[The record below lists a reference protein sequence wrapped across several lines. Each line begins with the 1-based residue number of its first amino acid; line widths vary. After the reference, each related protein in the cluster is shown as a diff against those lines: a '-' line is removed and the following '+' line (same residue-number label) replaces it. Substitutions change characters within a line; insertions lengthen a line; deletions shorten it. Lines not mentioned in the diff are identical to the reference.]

1 VLSGEGLAVA
11 GLRLEAVEFVDLTR
25 WRWALTD
32 DSGVLL
38 ADHEVR
44 LDASSWQ
51 FAAFADLVGYLSWQ
65 AAPDQQVRDEARI
78 VAGLGEWIGA
88 AVFGPVAAAMVRARP
103 VTVRVAAQA
112 GAEELLARPLE
123 LAHAGGRPLAVQDV
137 TLVMETDPGD
147 GAGGAVPVGERLR
160 MLGLFS
166 LPEGRQPLNLRRERY
181 SMVQLFQRIARE
193 GKAADVRVLQYG
205 VTRERLRDVLG
216 ETEGWDVVHV
226 SGHAS
231 PGQLLLETDE
241 GKPEWVS
248 AEQLADLLDAARG
261 RLKLVTISACWS
273 AAVAVAEQRR
283 VLGLPVQDQ
292 AAPER
297 AGGSHDANPVPASL
311 ATKLARRLGCAV
323 LAMRYPVTDEF
334 AAALSEKLY
343 ELLAGEGKP
352 LPEAVGTTLLEL
364 APGSDGSGPGGIVFP
379 ALSVATPALFGG
391 SALGLRLAA
400 PDHGKPER
408 DDAVTGTMAGFPP
421 QPARFVG
428 RTGVMTR
435 ANAALAAR
443 SGVPGVVLQGMP
455 GGGKTAC
462 ALELAYGQAHAFD
475 RLIWYKAPDEGT
487 DVSGALDDL
496 AHTLERYFDD
506 FQMARALAEENQ
518 LTAFL
523 PRLTELME
531 RNRLLLVID
540 NAESLLTTDGQ
551 WHDEQWGAV
560 TGALAAHAG
569 PGRLILTSR
578 RAPVGLAGLRAEAV
592 DALSAD
598 EAMLL
603 ARELRNLD
611 ALVRGDV
618 TGIGGGAAQELAR
631 HALDAARGHPKLLEF
646 ADGQAADPEWLAD
659 LVKAGDQAWRKL
671 GRPPREFSA
680 AGEPTI
686 PGEDYLDVLAAWTRV
701 VTQTLAPGEREL
713 FWFLCCLEER
723 DRERATLD
731 GSWAGLRAAL
741 GRDGQ
746 PPGLGE
752 ALSVLAARGLAAIR
766 AEADAGESYA
776 IHPAVGDA
784 GRARAGKPFQGAVD
798 AEASR
803 YWAGVFSRAT
813 GGTDEATDT
822 GLLVRAGLAA
832 VPYLMRQEQWMAAAV
847 MLERAFN
854 RDPSKSNASAMRLAA
869 GQIAAREKQAFGLL
883 ARMLMV
889 IDKRDP
895 DRLMRGYMETAV
907 TRGDYSAAALAAMW
921 LVDFCWRRGRIDEA
935 SQLADTMIGYT
946 RQAGHGPWT
955 VLADEAQRL
964 QVVSATG
971 QQADYVLAEVQ
982 RLRIHMESLPAV
994 PGQDEVVPRWQVRE
1008 MLLDVGR
1015 NAARQLECW
1024 QEALD
1029 LNAEI
1034 IASKQGRN
1042 APAPD
1047 IARAR
1052 FSDYYPLLQRGRAEE
1067 ALSLLQECRKVA
1079 EDADDNALL
1088 GITFAGLADVES
1100 ALGHGDAAI
1109 RLTHDALRYKY
1120 RAENVIHIANSY
1132 HRLGDYLLGHAR
1144 QPAAALTC
1152 HLAAALIGALTGAE
1166 GADDSVNSAA
1176 IDLREA
1182 GDDAA
1187 PPADAA
1193 DLCRRLAD
1201 IPGTDLTRLLKKL
1214 KKDSTDT
1221 DATDQDLRTL
1231 IARARA
1237 LAAAPPKHDNPA

>member
-1 VLSGEGLAVA
+1 VA

-25 WRWALTD
+25 WRWVLTD
-32 DSGVLL
+32 DSGVFL

-51 FAAFADLVGYLSWQ
+51 FAAFTDLAGYLSWQ

-88 AVFGPVAAAMVRARP
+88 AVFGPVATAMVQARP
-103 VTVRVAAQA
+103 VTVRVAVPTE
-112 GAEELLARPLE
+112 AEELLARPLE
-123 LAHAGGRPLAVQDV
+123 LAHAGSRPLAVQDV
-137 TLVMETDPGD
+137 TLVMETDPAG
-147 GAGGAVPVGERLR
+147 GAGGAAPVGERLR
-160 MLGLFS
+160 VLGLFS
-166 LPEGRQPLNLRRERY
+166 LPEGKQPLNLRRERY
-181 SMVQLFQRIARE
+181 SLVQLFQRIARE

-205 VTRERLRDVLG
+205 VTRQRLREVLD
-216 ETEGWDVVHV
+216 EAGWDIVHV

-241 GKPEWVS
+241 GKPDRVS
-248 AEQLADLLDAARG
+248 AAQLADLLDAARG
-261 RLKLVTISACWS
+261 RPKLVTISACWS
-273 AAVAVAEQRR
+273 AALAVAEQRQL
-283 VLGLPVQDQ
+283 LGLPVQDQ

-297 AGGSHDANPVPASL
+297 GGGSRDADPVSESL
-311 ATKLARRLGCAV
+311 AAKLARRLGCAV
-323 LAMRYPVTDEF
+323 LAMRYPVAEEF
-334 AAALSEKLY
+334 AAALSERLY
-343 ELLAGEGKP
+343 ELLAGEGQP
-352 LPEAVGTTLLEL
+352 LPEAVGTTLREL
-364 APGSDGSGPGGIVFP
+364 APGWDGTRPGGIVFP

-391 SALGLRLAA
+391 SVVGRRLAA
-400 PDHGKPER
+400 PDHGQPATG
-408 DDAVTGTMAGFPP
+408 DAVTGTMAGFPP

-435 ANAALAAR
+435 ASAALAAR
-443 SGVPGVVLQGMP
+443 SGVPGVILQGMP

-462 ALELAYGQAHAFD
+462 ALELAYGHAHAFD

-487 DVSGALDDL
+487 DVSEALTDL
-496 AHTLERYFDD
+496 ARTLEPHIDG
-506 FQMARALAEENQ
+506 FQMDRALADENQ
-518 LTAFL
+518 LAAFL

-540 NAESLLTTDGQ
+540 NAESLITAGGQ
-551 WHDEQWGAV
+551 WHNEQWGAV
-560 TGALAAHAG
+560 TGALTAHAG

-598 EAMLL
+598 EALLL

-618 TGIGGGAAQELAR
+618 TGIEHGAAQELAR
-631 HALDAARGHPKLLEF
+631 HTLDAARGHPKLLEF
-646 ADGQAADPEWLAD
+646 ADGQAADPGWLAD

-671 GRPPREFSA
+671 GRPPRGFSA
-680 AGEPTI
+680 AGETTV
-686 PGEDYLDVLAAWTRV
+686 PGEDYLSVLAAWTRV
-701 VTQTLAPGEREL
+701 VTQTLAPGERDL

-741 GRDGQ
+741 GRDGR

-752 ALSVLAARGLAAIR
+752 VLAVLAARGLAAIR
-766 AEADAGESYA
+766 AETAGTSESYA
-776 IHPAVGDA
+776 IHPAVADT
-784 GRARAGKPFQGAVD
+784 GRAQAGKPFQGAVD

-832 VPYLMRQEQWMAAAV
+832 VPYLMRQGQWMAAAV

-854 RDPSKSNASAMRLAA
+854 RDPSKSNARAMRLAA
-869 GQIAAREKQAFGLL
+869 GRIAAREKQAFGLL
-883 ARMLMV
+883 ARVLMV
-889 IDKRDP
+889 IDHGAP
-895 DRLMRGYMETAV
+895 DRLMRGYMKTAE
-907 TRGDYSAAALAAMW
+907 TRGDYSAASVAAMW
-921 LVDFCWRRGRIDEA
+921 LVDFCWRRGRIAEA
-935 SQLADTMIGYT
+935 RGLADTMIGYT

-955 VLADEAQRL
+955 VLHDEAQRL

-971 QQADYVLAEVQ
+971 QEAGYVLAEVR
-982 RLRIHMESLPAV
+982 RLRIHMESLPAA

-1024 QEALD
+1024 QDALD
-1029 LNAEI
+1029 LNTEI
-1034 IASKQGRN
+1034 VASKQGRN

-1052 FSDYYPLLQRGRAEE
+1052 YSDYYPLLQLCRADE
-1067 ALSLLQECRKVA
+1067 ALAVLQECRKVA

-1109 RLTHDALRYKY
+1109 RLTQDALRYKY

-1132 HRLGDYLLGHAR
+1132 HRLGDHILDHAR

-1152 HLAAALIGALTGAE
+1152 HLAAALIGSLTGAE
-1166 GADDSVNSAA
+1166 GADDSVSSAA

-1182 GDDAA
+1182 GADAA
-1187 PPADAA
+1187 PPADTA

-1201 IPGTDLTRLLKKL
+1201 IPGTDLTSLLNAL
-1214 KKDSTDT
+1214 SPDT
-1221 DATDQDLRTL
+1221 DATDQGLRDL

-1237 LAAAPPKHDNPA
+1237 LAAALPEHDNPA